1 MRLSGYEEIAAE
13 VLVEAAQID
22 ADEDE
27 RFGAARGDELPE
39 HLSTR
44 GGRRAWLRKAE
55 QRLDAE
61 RAADPEPVP
70 RDREERHGWYVRLV
84 GTPVELRD
92 VRRGDHAAPVA
103 RCRCGI
109 YALHEPEPRLLFRDG
124 LVWGAVALDGR
135 VLLYG
140 NGLRAERATVLV
152 LAYAGDEPQPDL
164 AGAAQAL
171 DLELVPF
178 SALIAAAGAYGA
190 APAPDPLALKRERA
204 GDADGAWDALSPPS
218 GPRPL
223 AAVASLR
230 G

>member
-1 MRLSGYEEIAAE
+1 VELLVEAVGSWHEPLPSQDRPADLPERVLGYRAWRLDSSGLRSVAAE
-13 VLVEAAQID
+13 VRWSRRTFV
-22 ADEDE
+22 ADC
-27 RFGAARGDELPE
+27 ARG
-39 HLSTR
+39 
-44 GGRRAWLRKAE
+44 GGHGD
-55 QRLDAE
+55 DA
-61 RAADPEPVP
+61 V
-70 RDREERHGWYVRLV
+70 
-84 GTPVELRD
+84 
-92 VRRGDHAAPVA
+92 PVA
-103 RCRCGI
+103 RCQCGV

-164 AGAAQAL
+164 ARAARAL
-171 DLELVPF
+171 DVELVPF
-178 SALIAAAGAYGA
+178 SALIAAAGACGA
-190 APAPDPLALKRERA
+190 SPAPDPQGLRHGRP

-223 AAVASLR
+223 AAAASLL

>member
-1 MRLSGYEEIAAE
+1 MCGSWARQWSCSWRLS
-13 VLVEAAQID
+13 
-22 ADEDE
+22 
-27 RFGAARGDELPE
+27 ARGTSRSRPRTGRPTDLPE
-39 HLSTR
+39 RVL
-44 GGRRAWLRKAE
+44 GYRAW
-55 QRLDAE
+55 RLDSRGLRSAAAPARRSRRTLVAE
-61 RAADPEPVP
+61 CP
-70 RDREERHGWYVRLV
+70 RGVHH
-84 GTPVELRD
+84 
-92 VRRGDHAAPVA
+92 GDHAAPVA

-152 LAYAGDEPQPDL
+152 LAYAGDEPQPEL
-164 AGAAQAL
+164 ANAAQTL
-171 DLELVPF
+171 DVELVPF

-190 APAPDPLALKRERA
+190 APAPDPMALKRGRP

-223 AAVASLR
+223 AAAASLR

>member
-1 MRLSGYEEIAAE
+1 
-13 VLVEAAQID
+13 
-22 ADEDE
+22 
-27 RFGAARGDELPE
+27 
-39 HLSTR
+39 
-44 GGRRAWLRKAE
+44 
-55 QRLDAE
+55 
-61 RAADPEPVP
+61 VP
-70 RDREERHGWYVRLV
+70 YRWYVRLV
-84 GTPVELRD
+84 GTPVELLVEAVGSWDEPLPSQDRPAD
-92 VRRGDHAAPVA
+92 LPERVLGYRAWRLDYRGLRSAAAPARWSRRTLVAECPRGVRRGDHAAPVA

-140 NGLRAERATVLV
+140 NGVRAERATVLV

-190 APAPDPLALKRERA
+190 APAPDPLALKRERP

-223 AAVASLR
+223 TAAASLR